1 MKEYRHHVSGVFVSR
16 EDANR
21 TSSSLVKKGFKKE
34 SLQIFE
40 KGSDLPIA
48 TQKTKSN
55 EVLKDMFV
63 DGVIGAAVGTGIGG
77 LAGVALIAANVTLFV
92 ASPLLA
98 PLVLLGW
105 GASLGGTVGATI
117 GSKVS
122 SDVKEGWFSDF
133 IKDAITSGQ
142 VVLVATT
149 TSQQETDIAKNEIEI
164 SVGSYK
170 DITAL
175 T

>member
-1 MKEYRHHVSGVFVSR
+1 MKEYLHHVSGVFESR
-16 EDANR
+16 ENANKA
-21 TSSSLVKKGFKKE
+21 SASLIEKGFKKE
-34 SLQIFE
+34 NLQIFE
-40 KGSDLPIA
+40 KKSGLSA
-48 TQKTKSN
+48 SNQKTKSD

-63 DGVIGAAVGTGIGG
+63 DGGIGVAVGTGIGG

-122 SDVKEGWFSDF
+122 SEGKDGWFSDF
-133 IKDAITSGQ
+133 IKDAIANDQ
-142 VVLVATT
+142 VILVAKTK
-149 TSQQETDIAKNEIEI
+149 SLQQTEIAKKVIELY
-164 SVGSYK
+164 VGSYK
-170 DITAL
+170 DITS